1 MEPRRSGAMRP
12 AENASRRER
21 DRGETR
27 NVSMIRSGPARFWP
41 VVRDGRTMSLYEP
54 KGLPACFDQG
64 RPGDYPRRVTDREVV
79 GVLEA
84 AGDDDL
90 RTTAPRAIG
99 ALLIASGLLRV
110 GAVGVGVAVQFR
122 LSDLANGRPNGF
134 DIGLVGA
141 APAATEMVFAPIL

>member
-1 MEPRRSGAMRP
+1 M
-12 AENASRRER
+12 
-21 DRGETR
+21 
-27 NVSMIRSGPARFWP
+27 
-41 VVRDGRTMSLYEP
+41 
-54 KGLPACFDQG
+54 
-64 RPGDYPRRVTDREVV
+64 TDREVV
-79 GVLEA
+79 GVLET

-90 RTTAPRAIG
+90 RNTAPRAIG

-141 APAATEMVFAPIL
+141 AQAVTEMVFAPILARIRPTGSAAAVSW